1 MKRFKIVG
9 LFSER
14 TRSVMRKLAWMVFPA
29 AAGALIWAADWPSSS
44 GNPQRDAWSRGE
56 KALSKESVAAKK
68 IELLYKY
75 KFDNQ
80 TKGLNALTQPIILSN
95 LIGYKGFK
103 ELLFIGGSSEV
114 VYSIDA
120 DLGKPYFKTQLDLIE
135 KPGSGESSV
144 VCSGGLTADV
154 AMAGSSAAGRRGG
167 GPPPPVPGAARG
179 ATPGAPAAAPGQ
191 APPAAGAPDAGRGGR
206 GGFGRGPAIFWAIT
220 SDGYLRTLRQ
230 EDGDAKWIAPVK
242 FIPSGARVSGL
253 NVNADV
259 IYASTVYGCGGN
271 PNGLYAALLTPPQ
284 MPRMPGEPL
293 VKPAEFKV
301 TSLLTN
307 GSGFS
312 GSGGTAIGE
321 DGTVYG
327 QIAEGNG
334 AAAGTYS
341 DTVVAL
347 DPKELTVKDYFTPE
361 GSRPPLKKGL
371 EAPGVTPVVFQ
382 WNGKAVVVAG
392 GRDGRL
398 YVLDSASLGG
408 ADHHTPLSQ
417 TEPVVAPDMQYAGS
431 GIWGAFATWEDEAH
445 NNERWLYA
453 SIRGSASASFPTTNG
468 AAAAGAIVAF
478 KVEDRGGKPQLS
490 PQWISHDLLSPAAPA
505 TANGLVFALSTGLS
519 PRVAKA
525 DGSPY
530 TLAEFG
536 RMAKPATLYVLDGGT
551 GRELFSSGNTATAY
565 AHSGIAVAN
574 SRVYFSTHD
583 NTLFVYGIPMEH

>member
-1 MKRFKIVG
+1 
-9 LFSER
+9 
-14 TRSVMRKLAWMVFPA
+14 MVFPA
-29 AAGALIWAADWPSSS
+29 AAGALLWAADWPSSS
-44 GNPQRDAWSRGE
+44 GNPQRDGWSRGE
-56 KALSKESVAAKK
+56 KALSKESAAAKK
-68 IELLYKY
+68 IDLLYKY

-80 TKGLNALTQPIILSN
+80 AKGLNALTQPVILSN

-103 ELLFIGGSSEV
+103 ELLFVGGSSDV

-120 DLGKPYFKTQLDLIE
+120 DLGKPYFKTQLDSLE
-135 KPGSGESSV
+135 KPGSNDSSA

-154 AMAGSSAAGRRGG
+154 AMAGTSAAGRRGG
-167 GPPPPVPGAARG
+167 GPPPPAPPGAARG
-179 ATPGAPAAAPGQ
+179 ATPGAPAAAFGQ
-191 APPAAGAPDAGRGGR
+191 PSAAGVAPDAGPGGRRGGGGG
-206 GGFGRGPAIFWAIT
+206 GGFGRGPAIFWAVA

-230 EDGDAKWIAPVK
+230 EDGDSTWIPPVK
-242 FIPSGARVSGL
+242 FLPAGARVSGL
-253 NVNADV
+253 NVNADA

-271 PNGLYAALLTPPQ
+271 PNGLYAALFTPPQ

-293 VKPAEFKV
+293 VKPAEFKI

-327 QIAEGNG
+327 QIAEGRG
-334 AAAGTYS
+334 DLAGTYS
-341 DTVVAL
+341 DTVIAL
-347 DPKELTVKDYFTPE
+347 DPKELTVKDYFTPG
-361 GSRPPLKKGL
+361 GSRSPLKKGI
-371 EAPGVTPVVFQ
+371 EEPGVTPVVFS
-382 WNGKAVVVAG
+382 WNGKSVVVAG

-408 ADHHTPLSQ
+408 VDHHTPLSQ
-417 TEPVVAPDMQYAGS
+417 TEPLVAPDTQYAGN
-431 GIWGAFATWEDEAH
+431 GIWGAFATWEDDAH

-453 SIRGSASASFPTTNG
+453 SIRGPASVSFPTTNG
-468 AAAAGAIVAF
+468 SSSSGAVVAF
-478 KVEDRGGKPQLS
+478 KIEDRGGKPALS
-490 PQWISHDLLSPAAPA
+490 PQWISREMLSPAPPA

-519 PRVAKA
+519 PRIAKA

-536 RMAKPATLYVLDGGT
+536 RMAKPAALYVLDGAT
-551 GRELFSSGNTATAY
+551 GRELFTSGNAATTY

-583 NTLFVYGIPMEH
+583 NTLYVYGIPMEH